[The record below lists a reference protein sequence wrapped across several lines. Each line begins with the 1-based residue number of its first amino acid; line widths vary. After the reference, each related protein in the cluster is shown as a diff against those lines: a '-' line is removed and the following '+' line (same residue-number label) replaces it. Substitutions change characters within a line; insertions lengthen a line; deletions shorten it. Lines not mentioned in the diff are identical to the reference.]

1 MEELVAIVLGGGAGE
16 RLFPLTKERSK
27 PAVPLAGKYRL
38 IDIPV
43 SNCINSAVWRM
54 YVLTMFQ
61 SASLNSH
68 LANSYRF
75 DAFSRGFVQ
84 VLAAEQRRGHTR
96 WFEGTADAVRQS
108 WHHVSDTPS
117 THVLIL
123 SGDHLYRM
131 DYRDFL
137 RAHVTAGA
145 HATIAVK
152 PVSRR
157 EAPELGVLK
166 VDGSGRVMS
175 FFEKPKSDDELDF
188 MAVDTTAFGLSAQE
202 AAERPFLASMGI
214 YIFTTEVLEE
224 RLAADESS
232 TDFGKHIIPNMIAD
246 CHVQAYCFDGYW
258 ADIGTVR
265 SFFDA
270 NMDLTRPLPRFNL
283 FDPIRPVYT
292 NPRFL
297 PGAKINS
304 ASVENAILCE
314 GAIVDRAMVRDSILG
329 VRTRVQPGAT
339 IQDCYVMGA
348 DYFEAAEA
356 LCDGRTPIGIGEGSY
371 IRRAI
376 VDKNARIGRG
386 VQLVNRDGLSHWDD
400 PEGRVFVREG
410 VMVVSKNATIPD
422 GFVF

>member
-16 RLFPLTKERSK
+16 RLYPLTKERSK

-84 VLAAEQRRGHTR
+84 VLAAEQRRGHSR

-108 WHHVSDTPS
+108 WHHISDTPS

-137 RAHVTAGA
+137 HAHVAAGA

-166 VDGSGRVMS
+166 VDGSGRVVS
-175 FFEKPKSDDELDF
+175 FFEKPKSDDELDS

-214 YIFTTEVLEE
+214 YIFTTAVLEE
-224 RLAADESS
+224 LLAANESC
-232 TDFGKHIIPNMIAD
+232 TDFGKHIIPNIIAD
-246 CHVQAYCFDGYW
+246 YHVQTYCFDGYW

-292 NPRFL
+292 NTRFL

-329 VRTRVQPGAT
+329 VRSRVQPGAT

-348 DYFEAAEA
+348 DYFEAAEE
-356 LCDGRTPIGIGEGSY
+356 LRDGRTAIGIGEGSY

-410 VMVVSKNATIPD
+410 VMVVSKNATLPD

>member
-1 MEELVAIVLGGGAGE
+1 MEELVAVILGGGAGE
-16 RLFPLTKERSK
+16 RLFPLTRERSK

-43 SNCINSAVWRM
+43 SNCINSTVWRM

-84 VLAAEQRRGHTR
+84 VLAAEQRRGHSG
-96 WFEGTADAVRQS
+96 WFQGTADAVRQS
-108 WHHVSDTPS
+108 WHHISDTPS

-131 DYRDFL
+131 DYREFL
-137 RAHVTAGA
+137 RAHLAAGA
-145 HATIAVK
+145 EATIAVK
-152 PVSRR
+152 PVTRG
-157 EAPELGVLK
+157 EAPELGLLK
-166 VDGSGRVMS
+166 VDGSGRVVS
-175 FFEKPKSDDELDF
+175 FVEKPSTDEALDA
-188 MAVDTTAFGLSAQE
+188 MAVDTQAFGLSEEE
-202 AAERPFLASMGI
+202 AAARPFLASMGI
-214 YIFTTEVLEE
+214 YIFSTSVLEE
-224 RLAADESS
+224 RLAAHPDH
-232 TDFGKHIIPNMIAD
+232 TDFGKHVIPSMIAEH
-246 CHVQAYCFDGYW
+246 HVQAYCFDKYW

-265 SFFDA
+265 SFFEA
-270 NMDLTRPLPRFNL
+270 NLDLTRPLPKFNI
-283 FDPIRPVYT
+283 FDPVRPIYT
-292 NPRFL
+292 NTRFL

-314 GAIVDRAMVRDSILG
+314 GSIVDRAMVRDSILG

-348 DYFEAAEA
+348 DFFEPVEA
-356 LCDGRTPIGIGEGSY
+356 LRDGRTPVGIGEGSY
-371 IRRAI
+371 IRGAI

-386 VQLVNRDGLSHWDD
+386 VQLVNRDGLTRWDD
-400 PEGRVFVREG
+400 PEGRLYVREG
-410 VMVVSKNATIPD
+410 ILVVPKSAVLPD

>member
-1 MEELVAIVLGGGAGE
+1 MEELVAVILGGGAGE
-16 RLFPLTKERSK
+16 RLFPLTRERSK

-43 SNCINSAVWRM
+43 SNCINSTVWRM

-84 VLAAEQRRGHTR
+84 VLAAEQRRGHSG
-96 WFEGTADAVRQS
+96 WFQGTADAVRQS
-108 WHHVSDTPS
+108 WHHISDTPS

-137 RAHVTAGA
+137 RAHLASRA
-145 HATIAVK
+145 AATIAVK
-152 PVSRR
+152 PVTCA
-157 EAPELGVLK
+157 EAPELGLLK
-166 VDGSGRVMS
+166 VDGSGRVVS
-175 FFEKPKSDDELDF
+175 FVEKPSTDEALDA
-188 MAVDTTAFGLSAQE
+188 MAVDTQAFGLSAGE
-202 AAERPFLASMGI
+202 AAARPFLASMGI
-214 YIFTTEVLEE
+214 YIFSTATLEGW
-224 RLAADESS
+224 LVAHPDH
-232 TDFGKHIIPNMIAD
+232 TDFGKHVIPTMIAEH
-246 CHVQAYCFDGYW
+246 HVQAYCFDKYW
-258 ADIGTVR
+258 ADIGTVH
-265 SFFDA
+265 SFFEA
-270 NMDLTRPLPRFNL
+270 NLDLTRPLPKFNI
-283 FDPIRPVYT
+283 FDPVRPIYT
-292 NPRFL
+292 NTRFL

-314 GAIVDRAMVRDSILG
+314 GSIVDRAMVRDSILG

-348 DYFEAAEA
+348 DFFESSEE
-356 LCDGRTPIGIGEGSY
+356 LCDGRTPVGIGEGSY
-371 IRRAI
+371 IRGAI

-386 VQLVNRDGLSHWDD
+386 VQLVNRDGLTRWDD
-400 PEGRVFVREG
+400 PEARLYVREG
-410 VMVVSKNATIPD
+410 IMVVPKGAVLPD

>member
-84 VLAAEQRRGHTR
+84 VLAAEQRRGHSR
-96 WFEGTADAVRQS
+96 WFQGTADAVRQS
-108 WHHVSDTPS
+108 WHHISDTPS

-137 RAHVTAGA
+137 RAHVAAGA

-152 PVSRR
+152 PVSRG
-157 EAPELGVLK
+157 EAPELGLLK
-166 VDGSGRVMS
+166 VDGRGRVVS
-175 FFEKPKSDDELDF
+175 FVEKPKTDSDLDA
-188 MAVDTTAFGLSAQE
+188 MAVDTMAFGLSAEE
-202 AAERPFLASMGI
+202 AQARPFLASMGI
-214 YIFTTEVLEE
+214 YIFSTAVLEE
-224 RLAADESS
+224 RLTADESH
-232 TDFGKHIIPNMIAD
+232 TDFGKHVIPSMIAD
-246 CHVQAYCFDGYW
+246 HHVHAYCFDGYW

-270 NMDLTRPLPRFNL
+270 NIDLTRPLPRFNM
-283 FDPIRPVYT
+283 FDPVRPVYT
-292 NPRFL
+292 NTRFL

-329 VRTRVQPGAT
+329 VRSRVQPGAT

-348 DYFEAAEA
+348 DYYEAAESLQRIGTA
-356 LCDGRTPIGIGEGSY
+356 IGIGEGSY
-371 IRRAI
+371 IRGAI

-386 VQLVNRDGLSHWDD
+386 VQLVNREGLTHYDD
-400 PEGRVFVREG
+400 PEGRLYVRDG
-410 VMVVSKNATIPD
+410 VLVVTKNALLPD

>member
-1 MEELVAIVLGGGAGE
+1 MEELVAVILGGGAGE
-16 RLFPLTKERSK
+16 RLFPLTRERSK

-43 SNCINSAVWRM
+43 SNCINSTVWRM

-84 VLAAEQRRGHTR
+84 VLAAEQRRGHSG
-96 WFEGTADAVRQS
+96 WFQGTADAVRQS
-108 WHHVSDTPS
+108 WHHISDTPS

-131 DYRDFL
+131 DYREFL
-137 RAHVTAGA
+137 RAHLAAGA
-145 HATIAVK
+145 EATIAVK
-152 PVSRR
+152 PVTRS
-157 EAPELGVLK
+157 EAPELGLLK
-166 VDGSGRVMS
+166 VDGSGRVVS
-175 FFEKPKSDDELDF
+175 FVEKPSTDEALDA
-188 MAVDTTAFGLSAQE
+188 MAVDTRAFGLSEEE
-202 AAERPFLASMGI
+202 AAARPFLASMGI
-214 YIFTTEVLEE
+214 YIFSTSVLEE
-224 RLAADESS
+224 RLAAHPDH
-232 TDFGKHIIPNMIAD
+232 TDFGKHVIPTMIAEH
-246 CHVQAYCFDGYW
+246 HVQAYCFDKYW

-265 SFFDA
+265 SFFEA
-270 NMDLTRPLPRFNL
+270 NLDLTRPLPRFNI
-283 FDPIRPVYT
+283 FDPVRPIYT
-292 NPRFL
+292 NTRFL

-314 GAIVDRAMVRDSILG
+314 GSIVDRAMVRDSILG

-348 DYFEAAEA
+348 DFFEPAEA
-356 LCDGRTPIGIGEGSY
+356 LRDGRTPVGIGEGSY
-371 IRRAI
+371 IRGAI

-386 VQLVNRDGLSHWDD
+386 VQLVNRDGLTRWDD
-400 PEGRVFVREG
+400 PEGRLYVREG
-410 VMVVSKNATIPD
+410 ILVVPKNAVLPD